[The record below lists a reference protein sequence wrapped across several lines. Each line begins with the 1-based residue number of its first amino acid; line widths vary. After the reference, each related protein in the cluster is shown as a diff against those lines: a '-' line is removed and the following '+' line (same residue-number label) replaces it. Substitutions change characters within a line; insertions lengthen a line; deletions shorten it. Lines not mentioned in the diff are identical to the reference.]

1 MNKSVLI
8 IEDEKRIAHWVK
20 RYFERADFDATVAHD
35 GLTGLDLARRE
46 QPDII
51 ILDLMLPG
59 MDGMEVCRLLR
70 RESDVPIIMLTARG
84 THTDRIDGLERGAD
98 DYVVKPFDPEEVVAR
113 ARAVL
118 RRVGGSVQT
127 VLRVGALQLDESAH
141 TLHLNEKLVSLSP
154 IQFTL
159 LATFMRHANQVLS
172 REQLLNAAFSHD
184 FEGFDRTIDTHIRRL
199 RRKIQANPNE
209 AQYIQTVYGVGY
221 KFVAPKDEE

>member
-20 RYFERADFDATVAHD
+20 RYFERADFYATVAHD

-127 VLRVGALQLDESAH
+127 VLRAGALQLDESSH
-141 TLHLNEKLVSLSP
+141 TLHLNEKAVSLSP

-209 AQYIQTVYGVGY
+209 PQYIQTVYGVGY

>member
-20 RYFERADFDATVAHD
+20 RYFERADFYASVAHD
-35 GLTGLDLARRE
+35 GLRGLDLARRE

-84 THTDRIDGLERGAD
+84 AQTDRIDGLERGAD

-127 VLRVGALQLDESAH
+127 VLKAGALQLDESSH
-141 TLHLNEKLVSLSP
+141 TLHLNEKAVSLSP

-199 RRKIQANPNE
+199 RRKIQAKPNDP
-209 AQYIQTVYGVGY
+209 QYIQTVYGVGY
-221 KFVAPKDEE
+221 KFVVPKDEE